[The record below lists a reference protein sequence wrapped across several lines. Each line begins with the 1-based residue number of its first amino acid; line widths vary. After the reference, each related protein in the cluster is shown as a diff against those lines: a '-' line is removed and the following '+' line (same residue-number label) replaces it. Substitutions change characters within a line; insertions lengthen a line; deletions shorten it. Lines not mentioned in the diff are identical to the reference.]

1 IMRRCRHVIS
11 ENARVL
17 QAASALERK
26 DLETFGILMRES
38 HTSLRED
45 FAVSCAELDSMVEL
59 AGQAPGVYGARM
71 TGGGFGG
78 CTINLVRKDC
88 VAEFKTRIANGYRS
102 STGRAAD
109 IYVCSATNGV
119 KRVA

>member
-1 IMRRCRHVIS
+1 
-11 ENARVL
+11 
-17 QAASALERK
+17 ALERK